1 VPDAAPVALPSMSP
15 SPDPALFDKVVNL
28 CKRRGFVYPS
38 AEIYGGFRSAYD
50 YGPVGVL
57 LLKNVQEA
65 WWRSMV
71 QLRDDVVGL
80 DAAIIMSP
88 KVWEASGHL
97 EVFTDPLVECLNCH
111 QRFRA
116 DHLPGIHAPQSGHEE
131 DETTIDMQNG
141 LLTVV
146 YYGSGDSAETITVR
160 YEDQAC
166 RDNPTLH
173 DLIEH
178 VVSTAN
184 EDIATE
190 CADLKERLAT
200 GNFTARGHTLDPAA
214 VVAYIER
221 WC

>member
-1 VPDAAPVALPSMSP
+1 MST
-15 SPDPALFDKVVNL
+15 L
-28 CKRRGFVYPS
+28 
-38 AEIYGGFRSAYD
+38 RSLLSEL
-50 YGPVGVL
+50 VL
-57 LLKNVQEA
+57 LGGVAFTWVLLMHAPATAEEA
-65 WWRSMV
+65 AQAESGLPEAV
-71 QLRDDVVGL
+71 SCVGL
-80 DAAIIMSP
+80 SAP
-88 KVWEASGHL
+88 PWKG
-97 EVFTDPLVECLNCH
+97 EVDTSL
-111 QRFRA
+111 
-116 DHLPGIHAPQSGHEE
+116 
-131 DETTIDMQNG
+131 DMQNG

-184 EDIATE
+184 ENIATE

-200 GNFTARGHTLDPAA
+200 GNFTERERSLDPAA

>member
-1 VPDAAPVALPSMSP
+1 MSKLKSLISGLFLLGAAA
-15 SPDPALFDKVVNL
+15 FTW
-28 CKRRGFVYPS
+28 
-38 AEIYGGFRSAYD
+38 
-50 YGPVGVL
+50 VL
-57 LLKNVQEA
+57 LTHAPATAEEAAQQESGLPEA
-65 WWRSMV
+65 VSC
-71 QLRDDVVGL
+71 VGL
-80 DAAIIMSP
+80 SAP
-88 KVWEASGHL
+88 PWRG
-97 EVFTDPLVECLNCH
+97 EV
-111 QRFRA
+111 
-116 DHLPGIHAPQSGHEE
+116 
-131 DETTIDMQNG
+131 ETTIDMQNG